1 MKTGQYTSR
10 ILRVNDQEKTV
21 KLSVIVP
28 VYNMAADDKLTY
40 CLDSIVAQTVS
51 DMEIIAVDDASTD
64 DSPEILKEYE
74 SRYPGMFKAILS
86 PVNRKQGGARNI
98 GLKEAKGEW
107 IGFIDSDD
115 WIKPDFYESLIKKG
129 EETGADVV
137 GCGYSIVDHHTFKTG
152 RVINDIVPE
161 QTGVMT
167 SEKRKCFL
175 KNSGSMVMK
184 VYRSSLI
191 RDNDLTFPEGI
202 FYEDNCAGPVWS
214 MYYKHFEYINR
225 PMYYYYQHGLSTVHT
240 ITADRCKDRTKAAE
254 LMLSE
259 LKRRGFYND
268 YRDVIESIFTTT
280 FFVNTLFS
288 YMRIKGGRKMS
299 FVSYLKQRMKEEF
312 PDFRENENY
321 GKYMDEEQKKYV
333 DILMGSTLRFY
344 VQYSLLWFYRDLRL
358 GNR

>member
-1 MKTGQYTSR
+1 M
-10 ILRVNDQEKTV
+10 

-28 VYNMAADDKLTY
+28 VFNMSAGGRLEY
-40 CLDSIVAQTVS
+40 CIDSLINQTID

-64 DSPEILKEYE
+64 NSLDILRGYE
-74 SRYPGMFKAILS
+74 SRHSSRFKVIAQKKNI
-86 PVNRKQGGARNI
+86 KQGGARNT

-115 WIKPDFYESLIKKG
+115 WITPDFYESLIKKG

-137 GCGYSIVDHHTFKTG
+137 GCGYSIVDHHTFETG
-152 RVINDIVPE
+152 RVINDITPE
-161 QTGVMT
+161 QTGEMT
-167 SEKRKCFL
+167 FEKRREFL

-184 VYRSSLI
+184 VYRASLI
-191 RDNDLTFPEGI
+191 RDNDLSFPEGI

-214 MYYKHFEYINR
+214 MYYKHFEYIDR
-225 PMYYYYQHGLSTVHT
+225 PMYYYYQHGSSTVHT

-259 LKRRGFYND
+259 LKRRGFYDD

-288 YMRIKGGRKMS
+288 YMRIKCGRKMS

-333 DILMGSTLRFY
+333 DILMKSTFKFY
-344 VQYSLLWFYRDLRL
+344 VQYSLLWFYRDLRA
-358 GNR
+358 GR